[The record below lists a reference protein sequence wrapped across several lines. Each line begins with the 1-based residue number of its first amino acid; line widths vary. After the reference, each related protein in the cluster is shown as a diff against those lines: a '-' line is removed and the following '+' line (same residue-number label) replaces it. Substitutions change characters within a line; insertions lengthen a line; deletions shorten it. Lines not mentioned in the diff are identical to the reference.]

1 MNSAAEKGA
10 RGEHY
15 GSRVVRP
22 TIQRHN
28 TIYTS
33 AHHEE
38 LSDGAL
44 SEFHFWSSLQLCTNS
59 SAVEPAIALR
69 TGRPYRRTFG
79 AVQHPE
85 LYAGLVG
92 GPAHHTTESI
102 YLSHNGPLGDPTDG
116 RIAGHLAYR
125 LEVLGQ
131 QESTRTTTPG

>member
-1 MNSAAEKGA
+1 MDTAAQKSA
-10 RGEHY
+10 RGEYY
-15 GSRVVRP
+15 GSRPVGP

-33 AHHEE
+33 PHHQE
-38 LSDGAL
+38 LGDGAL
-44 SEFHFWSSLQLCTNS
+44 SKFHFWSSLQLCSHS
-59 SAVEPAIALR
+59 SAVEAAIALG

-92 GPAHHTTESI
+92 GPAHHATESI
-102 YLSHNGPLGDPTDG
+102 YLSHNGSLGNPTDG
-116 RIAGHLAYR
+116 RIARHLAYR

>member
-1 MNSAAEKGA
+1 MDTAAKKSS
-10 RGEHY
+10 RGEY
-15 GSRVVRP
+15 DGSRAVGP

-33 AHHEE
+33 PHHEE
-38 LSDGAL
+38 LGDGAL
-44 SEFHFWSSLQLCTNS
+44 SKFHFWSSLKLFANS

-92 GPAHHTTESI
+92 GPAHHTTKSI

-131 QESTRTTTPG
+131 QESPRTTAPG